1 MHSKAHPK
9 QAVKTIL
16 KKFLLMAVPALTCAS
31 AFSQKKEAFGSVSVI
46 SSQPVRVVI
55 IDDSTYVNGDRLAV
69 PAGAHRMV
77 VPNPDRI
84 HFQKKDFVKDFE
96 LRSGEHVQ
104 INVQFEDLSEIN
116 SYPMNASVLSGQ
128 INLGGTPLQIPLSDY
143 RNKILQFK
151 KTGYEDGYVTVDDSM
166 IQRGYVTATLAP
178 KVKSILNNEN
188 EFVNLQ
194 WKEQGP
200 NKHKI
205 PLIVNTTLGVG
216 AGAVA
221 AYYKHQADLRFEK
234 AKLARRDGD
243 TARQDKLTRQ
253 THRYD
258 RYAAIGFVAMQ
269 VNMIALIY
277 FLLKSK

>member
-1 MHSKAHPK
+1 M
-9 QAVKTIL
+9 KTIF
-16 KKFLLMAVPALTCAS
+16 KKFFLAALPAFACAS
-31 AFSQKKEAFGSVSVI
+31 AFCQNKEAFGSVSVI
-46 SSQPVRVVI
+46 SSQPVPAVM
-55 IDDSTYVNGDRLAV
+55 IDDSTYVNGDRLTV
-69 PAGAHRMV
+69 PAGTHRIV

-96 LRSGEHVQ
+96 LRGGEHLQ
-104 INVQFEDLSEIN
+104 INVQFEDLSEVN
-116 SYPMNASVLSGQ
+116 SYPMSASVLSGQ
-128 INLGGTPLQIPLSDY
+128 MSLGVTPLQIPLIDY

-151 KTGYEDGYVTVDDSM
+151 KTGYEDGFVTVDDSM
-166 IQRGYVTATLAP
+166 IRRGYVTATLKP

-200 NKHKI
+200 NKHKL
-205 PLIVNTTLGVG
+205 PLIVNTTVGIG

-243 TARQDKLTRQ
+243 TALQNKLTRQ